1 MLNTEKHLYT
11 CLKVL
16 ARELLDS
23 VPDFDEKSRVLSN
36 GFKLGFKVQERSG
49 FTTTIAFTATDPH
62 HETFTF
68 IIQAY
73 PSEFARVE
81 RLEQRGRVISE
92 SRVNGVYQPEIL
104 AKLND
109 SLSNY
114 FDGICFGNARLIW
127 ELVA

>member
-1 MLNTEKHLYT
+1 MINTEKHIFT

-16 ARELLDS
+16 ARELLDPVS
-23 VPDFDEKSRVLSN
+23 SFEEKARTLSN
-36 GFKLGFKVQERSG
+36 GYQFEFKVKERSG
-49 FTTTIAFTATDPH
+49 FTTSIAFTATDPDG
-62 HETFTF
+62 ETFTYV
-68 IIQAY
+68 IQAY

-81 RLEQRGRVISE
+81 RLEQRGRVIAE
-92 SRVNGVYQPEIL
+92 SRINGVYDPEVL

-114 FDGICFGNARLIW
+114 FDGICFGNASLIW

>member
-1 MLNTEKHLYT
+1 MINTEKHIFT

-16 ARELLDS
+16 ARELLN
-23 VPDFDEKSRVLSN
+23 PATGFEEKSRTISS
-36 GFKLGFKVQERSG
+36 GYHFEFKVVERSG
-49 FTTTIAFTATDPH
+49 FTTSIAFTATDPDG
-62 HETFTF
+62 ETFTYV
-68 IIQAY
+68 IQAY

-92 SRVNGVYQPEIL
+92 SRINGVYDPESL

-109 SLSNY
+109 SLSSY